1 MYKVDDMVMHSGAG
15 VCKIDEIKIEQFS
28 DCKERLYYVLKPVYD
43 KNSTTLFIPVDNSK
57 NNLRKLLSMEKIKEL
72 ILSIYDDGERLW
84 TDNEK
89 ERAETF
95 ANVIKSGDHT
105 RIIKLIIEMH
115 EKISQKHE
123 LGKKLRQT
131 DEKVLYTAEKMIHEE
146 FAYALKIEPE
156 DVAPYIMKQL
166 NLN

>member
-1 MYKVDDMVMHSGAG
+1 
-15 VCKIDEIKIEQFS
+15 
-28 DCKERLYYVLKPVYD
+28 
-43 KNSTTLFIPVDNSK
+43 
-57 NNLRKLLSMEKIKEL
+57 MEKIKEL

-89 ERAETF
+89 ERAEIF

-123 LGKKLRQT
+123 LGKKLRQA

-156 DVAPYIMKQL
+156 DVAPYIMNQL